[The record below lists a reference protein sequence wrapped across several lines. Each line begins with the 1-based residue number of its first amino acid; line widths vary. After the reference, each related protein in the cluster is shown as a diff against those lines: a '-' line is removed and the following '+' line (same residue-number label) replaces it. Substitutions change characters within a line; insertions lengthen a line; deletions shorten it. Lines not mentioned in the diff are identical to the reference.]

1 MTQEKIER
9 INQLARKS
17 KSMGLNEAER
27 EEQKLLRQE
36 YIDSVKNS
44 LISQL
49 ENASV
54 IDESGTVTKLKK
66 RKT

>member
-17 KSMGLNEAER
+17 KNTGLNEAER